1 MTGPALPEKALRW
14 AIFAGIALLVAT
26 PFVIMPGT
34 IFPFVVGKALWSR
47 SLIEIVFALWAVL
60 ALAHPA
66 YRPPRSWLLL
76 LLGAGL
82 AVSLLAAGTGVSL
95 QRSLW
100 SSYERM
106 QGVVDGAHWVALAVV
121 LASMLRS
128 AAAWRTL
135 LGLNAGAGTAMA
147 CLVVARHCQLD
158 IPFYGAVP
166 EPYLPRMSG
175 PFGNPLYLAGY
186 MLFNLA
192 LAVGFAVRAC
202 LPAGAPAVAAS
213 AAPAPRGR
221 RRRHPQA
228 PVRQHPRA
236 RPRWVGVL
244 AWACA
249 AAVLFW
255 GLALAGSV
263 GGFAGLFAAAAF
275 AALAYAVLGR
285 GRGRWIA
292 RAALAALAVSAVAIG
307 MRVFAPDRTAALR
320 FDHPVADYVASVH
333 LQRPGVQSRLAAW
346 EAGLEG
352 LAARP
357 ALGWGPENFIAVF
370 GRFAS
375 GYGAVAE
382 PHDQAHGK
390 LVEVA
395 ATTGVAGLAAYLALW
410 ALAFGVLWRAARGMA
425 ARDRALAVF
434 AGAALFGVLTQSQFL
449 FDTAVISLQT
459 MLLLGFVVS
468 LEGAAVPDGRR
479 PRLPARLARARPWQ
493 ALRALLRGG
502 TRPARAGRG
511 RDRPGGGRARGE
523 PGHLERR
530 RRRPRAAPGL
540 GMARH
545 GRGHRRFPRARQHLA
560 LVDVQ
565 PDRPSLAGDPGGGRR
580 PRQGPARMGRAR
592 GRRGRSH
599 RARGVAHPGQ
609 PGPDVPGGG
618 GDRSGIRRAGGAPS
632 GARPRA
638 RAQPGGVSG
647 RPRAAARARGPRA
660 RGRRPRAAVAV
671 VRWRGLRCRV
681 GVAGRRS
688 AARYSPR
695 LRSHPDVVRPA
706 RAEEPRQLAVSH
718 QGVPVSRGLQHR
730 GHVAPDRA
738 AGGGRGPGLDAVSG
752 PAAERRGQAAPGAG
766 AAAVPAPDAP
776 ARIALPVPMSA
787 GGGIPGAMPV
797 IARGLAERGHAVDPA
812 VFRRGVVVVGRVAG
826 IAGAGPWR

>member
-1 MTGPALPEKALRW
+1 MTGPILPEKALRW
-14 AIFAGIALLVAT
+14 AIFAGIALLAAT
-26 PFVIMPGT
+26 PFVITPGT

-60 ALAHPA
+60 ALARPA

-147 CLVVARHCQLD
+147 CLVVARHYQLD

-202 LPAGAPAVAAS
+202 LPAGVPAAVAS
-213 AAPAPRGR
+213 AARAPRGR
-221 RRRHPQA
+221 RRHPKA

-263 GGFAGLFAAAAF
+263 GAFAGLFAAAAF
-275 AALAYAVLGR
+275 AALGYAVLGC

-307 MRVFAPDRTAALR
+307 MRVFAPDRSAALR

-410 ALAFGVLWRAARGMA
+410 ALAFLVLWRAARGMA

-434 AGAALFGVLTQSQFL
+434 AGAALFGVLAQSQFL
-449 FDTAVISLQT
+449 FDTAVGSLQT

-502 TRPARAGRG
+502 
-511 RDRPGGGRARGE
+511 RAR
-523 PGHLERR
+523 L
-530 RRRPRAAPGL
+530 
-540 GMARH
+540 
-545 GRGHRRFPRARQHLA
+545 
-560 LVDVQ
+560 
-565 PDRPSLAGDPGGGRR
+565 
-580 PRQGPARMGRAR
+580 
-592 GRRGRSH
+592 
-599 RARGVAHPGQ
+599 
-609 PGPDVPGGG
+609 VPGGAA
-618 GDRSGIRRAGGAPS
+618 IALAAGGLAANQAIWSAADVDHVPRRDWEWRGMAGGIDGFPALANTWRWWMFNQIGHRWPEIRAAD
-632 GARPRA
+632 GARARDLLEWAGREAAEAVRTEPGEWRIQGSLARMYRAAAATDPEYGAQAERHLARA
-638 RAQPGGVSG
+638 RALAPNRAVFPGVLEPPHGLGV
-647 RPRAAARARGPRA
+647 RDA

-671 VRWRGLRCRV
+671 VRWRGLHCRV

-688 AARYSPR
+688 AARYFPR

-752 PAAERRGQAAPGAG
+752 PAAERRARAAPGAG
-766 AAAVPAPDAP
+766 AAALPAPDAP
-776 ARIALPVPMSA
+776 ARIALPVPVP
-787 GGGIPGAMPV
+787 GGGMPGAMPV
-797 IARGLAERGHAVDPA
+797 VAPGLAERGHAADPA
-812 VFRRGVVVVGRVAG
+812 VFRRGVVVGGRVAG
-826 IAGAGPWR
+826 NAGTGPWR